1 MDWILLVAALIV
13 IFLLLGFIVRAIKA
27 AIGTAVMIAIVL
39 LVLQLV
45 FGFSPNEL
53 WQSLAHLWQ
62 EAWRLGGRG

>member
-13 IFLLLGFIVRAIKA
+13 TFLLLGFIVRAIKA

-39 LVLQLV
+39 VILQVV

-53 WQSLAHLWQ
+53 LQEMTVLWQ
-62 EAWRLGGRG
+62 RFWQNVGL

>member
-13 IFLLLGFIVRAIKA
+13 TFLLLGFIVRAIKA

-39 LVLQLV
+39 VILQIV

-53 WQSLAHLWQ
+53 LQEMTGLWQRFWQSVGL
-62 EAWRLGGRG
+62 

>member
-27 AIGTAVMIAIVL
+27 AIGTAVLIAIVL
-39 LVLQLV
+39 IVLQLV

-53 WQSLAHLWQ
+53 WQEMIHLWQ
-62 EAWRLGGRG
+62 GIWR